1 MEEAQEIEQAPRT
14 NNQNSLTASN
24 QTKEPSPSLS
34 ALVIGMGLFGSA
46 VARKLTREGWFVLAV
61 DDDQSKLNAIANE
74 VSSVRVI
81 NAVDLKVIESLEPHT
96 FDLCISAIGDENAHV
111 ISTTIHNLKLCNAP
125 FIIARILN
133 QEHEPIY
140 RKLGC
145 DLVVEPE
152 KSFGEE
158 LSSLLHTHLISGQQP
173 SDLSMDFRITAEQL
187 KEAQLSTN
195 RSPKD
200 DVNEELKQDLSQYL
214 LIILEVLIWG
224 FLIQNIYQ
232 LQNKVDLLNSQ
243 ISNTQKVTGD
253 FNSQM
258 QALFIVMVLWLG
270 FKAMRSV
277 LAKS

>member
-1 MEEAQEIEQAPRT
+1 MEETQEPEQALQTQDQENHAT
-14 NNQNSLTASN
+14 NVQIN
-24 QTKEPSPSLS
+24 EPSPSLS

-46 VARKLTREGWFVLAV
+46 VARKLTQVGWFVLAV

-111 ISTTIHNLKLCNAP
+111 ISTTIHNLKLCDAP

-133 QEHEPIY
+133 REHEPIY

-158 LSSLLHTHLISGQQP
+158 MSSLLHSHLISGNRP
-173 SDLSMDFRITAEQL
+173 GDLSKDFRITAEQL

-195 RSPKD
+195 RSTKD
-200 DVNEELKQDLSQYL
+200 EVNDELKQDLSQYL

-232 LQNKVDLLNSQ
+232 LQSKVDLLNNQ
-243 ISNTQKVTGD
+243 ISNAQQVSGD

-258 QALFIVMVLWLG
+258 QALFIVMILWLG